1 MTLSNAGS
9 LYTIFVEE
17 ARELVASLEN
27 DLLMLESNMTDRQLI
42 DQTFRAVHTLKGS
55 SGMVE
60 YSVFTS
66 LAHEF
71 ENVLSRVRSGE
82 LKITGNL
89 ITMFLNSTDVLK
101 QLIET
106 DPKNAES
113 KMGHEVKVSIENIK
127 KFQGMHLN
135 SEPVEKKQRGGGEES
150 FSEKYIQITLKFKPD
165 IFISGTDP
173 LMLLKELRQMGEFVK
188 VKCNPESVPAMDSF
202 RYESLYLSWEL
213 VLKTELPA
221 SSIENVF
228 IFVKENNTIV
238 IEDVSSKYS
247 EGVDLR
253 YADKM
258 LGEILEEEGY
268 VTESELKK
276 VVDSQKRVGEILIE
290 SKNIDTS
297 TVNRVLKN
305 QQKSRDIQVSQ
316 TIRVDAY
323 KLDRL
328 VNLVGELVIGI
339 ARVNQI
345 VTENHYKNRELND
358 ASEHLE
364 RISRYIQEQVMKA
377 RMIPIEG
384 TFRNFQRVVRDTAG
398 ELNKRIKLF
407 LSGSET
413 ELDKTL
419 IEQIDAPLKHLIRNS
434 IDHGIESPEERLSA
448 DKPVEGSIWLRAYQ
462 QEGKIIVEVEDDG
475 KGIDKKQ
482 ILRKASEKGLYKGGE
497 LTDKETF
504 NFLFVPGFT
513 TTDHVTELSG
523 RGVGL
528 DVVRKNI
535 ENLRGSVSVFSEK
548 GKGTL
553 FRIKLPLTLAI
564 IEGMQV
570 SIGKEVITVPLFS
583 IIEAV
588 RPESNIIKTIE
599 GKGELVEFRGGFI
612 PLIRLYEVFDFQT
625 EITDP
630 LNGFILILDGH
641 NRKIALMIDDVI
653 GQQQV
658 VIKSLEKNYRQI
670 PGISGATVLGDGKIS
685 LILDVYGLE
694 KLSFGEQEKI

>member
-1 MTLSNAGS
+1 MNKKNS
-9 LYTIFVEE
+9 LYTIFLEE
-17 ARELVASLEN
+17 AAELVSGLEN
-27 DLLMLESNMTDRQLI
+27 DLLVLESNMSDRQLV
-42 DQTFRAVHTLKGS
+42 DQIFRAVHTLKGS

-60 YSVFTS
+60 YSLFTS

-71 ENVLSRVRSGE
+71 ENILSRVRSGD

-89 ITMFLNSTDVLK
+89 ITVFLNSTDVLK
-101 QLIET
+101 QLVSV
-106 DPKNAES
+106 DPKISEREL
-113 KMGHEVKVSIENIK
+113 GPEVRVAVENLK
-127 KFQGMHLN
+127 KFKGMQP
-135 SEPVEKKQRGGGEES
+135 EFDPVEQKTAGMAGEN
-150 FSEKYIQITLKFKPD
+150 FSEKHIQITLKFKPD
-165 IFISGTDP
+165 IFVSGTDP
-173 LMLLKELRQMGEFVK
+173 LMLLKELSQMGEFVRI
-188 VKCNPESVPAMDSF
+188 KCNPGAVPVLDSF
-202 RYESLYLSWEL
+202 KYESLYLSWEL
-213 VLKTELPA
+213 ILKTDFPV
-221 SSIENVF
+221 SSVENVF
-228 IFVKENNTIV
+228 VFVKENNTIV
-238 IEDVSSKYS
+238 VEDISSKFV

-268 VTESELKK
+268 VTENDLKK
-276 VVDSQKRVGEILIE
+276 IAETQKRVGEILVE
-290 SKNIDTS
+290 NKNVDTS
-297 TVNRVLKN
+297 VVNRLLKS
-305 QQKSRDIQVSQ
+305 QQKSRDFQVSQ

-364 RISRYIQEQVMKA
+364 RISRYIQEQVMKT

-384 TFRNFQRVVRDTAG
+384 TFRNFQRVVRDMAG
-398 ELNKRIKLF
+398 ELSKRIKLF
-407 LSGSET
+407 LAGSET

-434 IDHGIESPEERLSA
+434 IDHGIGSPEERLSTG
-448 DKPVEGSIWLRAYQ
+448 KPVEGSIWMRAYQ
-462 QEGKIIVEVEDDG
+462 QEGKIIIEVEDDG
-475 KGIDKKQ
+475 KGIDKKEV
-482 ILRKASEKGLYKGGE
+482 LKKATERGLYKGGD
-497 LTDKETF
+497 LSDKEIY
-504 NFLFVPGFT
+504 NFLFTPGFST
-513 TTDHVTELSG
+513 AKSVTEFSG

-535 ENLRGSVSVFSEK
+535 ENLRGSVEVFSEK

-588 RPESNIIKTIE
+588 RPESNIVKTIE
-599 GKGELVEFRGGFI
+599 GKGELIEFRGGFI
-612 PLIRLYEVFDFQT
+612 PLIRLYEVFDFPT
-625 EITDP
+625 DVTDP

-641 NRKIALMIDDVI
+641 NRKIALMVDDII

-658 VIKSLEKNYRQI
+658 VIKSLEKNHRQI
-670 PGISGATVLGDGKIS
+670 PGISGATVLGDGRIS

-694 KLSFGEQEKI
+694 KLAFGEKEKK

>member
-1 MTLSNAGS
+1 MNKKNS
-9 LYTIFVEE
+9 LYTIFLEE
-17 ARELVASLEN
+17 AAELVSGLEN
-27 DLLMLESNMTDRQLI
+27 DLLVLESNMSDRQLV
-42 DQTFRAVHTLKGS
+42 DQIFRAVHTLKGS

-60 YSVFTS
+60 HSLFTS

-71 ENVLSRVRSGE
+71 ENILSRVRSGD

-89 ITMFLNSTDVLK
+89 ITVFLNSTDVLK
-101 QLIET
+101 QLVSV
-106 DPKNAES
+106 DPKSSEREL
-113 KMGHEVKVSIENIK
+113 GPEVRVAVENLK
-127 KFQGMHLN
+127 KFKGMQP
-135 SEPVEKKQRGGGEES
+135 EFDPVEQKTAGMAGEN
-150 FSEKYIQITLKFKPD
+150 FSEKHIQITLKFKPD
-165 IFISGTDP
+165 IFVSGTDP
-173 LMLLKELRQMGEFVK
+173 LMLLKELSQMGEFVRI
-188 VKCNPESVPAMDSF
+188 KCNPGAVPVLDSF
-202 RYESLYLSWEL
+202 KYESLYLSWEL
-213 VLKTELPA
+213 ILKTDFPV
-221 SSIENVF
+221 SSVENVF
-228 IFVKENNTIV
+228 VFVKENNTIV
-238 IEDVSSKYS
+238 VEDISSKFV

-268 VTESELKK
+268 VTENDLKK
-276 VVDSQKRVGEILIE
+276 IAETQKRVGEILVE
-290 SKNIDTS
+290 NKNVDTS
-297 TVNRVLKN
+297 VVNRLLKS
-305 QQKSRDIQVSQ
+305 QQKSRDFQVSQ

-345 VTENHYKNRELND
+345 VAENHYKNRELND

-364 RISRYIQEQVMKA
+364 RLSRYIQEQVMKT

-384 TFRNFQRVVRDTAG
+384 TFRNFQRVVRDMAG
-398 ELNKRIKLF
+398 ELSKRIKLF
-407 LSGSET
+407 LAGSET

-434 IDHGIESPEERLSA
+434 IDHGIGSPEERLSTG
-448 DKPVEGSIWLRAYQ
+448 KPVEGSIWMRAYQ
-462 QEGKIIVEVEDDG
+462 QEGKIIIEVEDDG
-475 KGIDKKQ
+475 KGIDKKEV
-482 ILRKASEKGLYKGGE
+482 LKKATERGLYKGGD
-497 LTDKETF
+497 LSDKEIY
-504 NFLFVPGFT
+504 NFLFTPGFST
-513 TTDHVTELSG
+513 AKSVTEFSG

-535 ENLRGSVSVFSEK
+535 ENLRGSVEVFSEK

-588 RPESNIIKTIE
+588 RPESNIVKTIE
-599 GKGELVEFRGGFI
+599 GKGELIEFRGGFI
-612 PLIRLYEVFDFQT
+612 PLIRLYEVFDFPT
-625 EITDP
+625 DVTDP

-641 NRKIALMIDDVI
+641 NRKIALMVDDII

-658 VIKSLEKNYRQI
+658 VIKSLEKNHRQI
-670 PGISGATVLGDGKIS
+670 PGISGATVLGDGRIS

-694 KLSFGEQEKI
+694 KLAFGEKEKK

>member
-1 MTLSNAGS
+1 MNKKNS
-9 LYTIFVEE
+9 LYTIFLEE
-17 ARELVASLEN
+17 AAELVSGLEN
-27 DLLMLESNMTDRQLI
+27 DLLVLESNMSDRQLV
-42 DQTFRAVHTLKGS
+42 DQIFRAVHTLKGS

-60 YSVFTS
+60 YSLFTS

-71 ENVLSRVRSGE
+71 ENILSRVRSGD

-89 ITMFLNSTDVLK
+89 ITVFLNSTDVLK
-101 QLIET
+101 QLVSV
-106 DPKNAES
+106 DPKSSEREL
-113 KMGHEVKVSIENIK
+113 GPEVRVAVENLK
-127 KFQGMHLN
+127 KFKGMQP
-135 SEPVEKKQRGGGEES
+135 EFDPVEQKTAGMAGEN
-150 FSEKYIQITLKFKPD
+150 FSEKHIQITLKFKPD
-165 IFISGTDP
+165 IFVSGTDP
-173 LMLLKELRQMGEFVK
+173 LMLLKELSQMGEFVRI
-188 VKCNPESVPAMDSF
+188 KCNPGAVPVLDSF
-202 RYESLYLSWEL
+202 KYESLYLSWEL
-213 VLKTELPA
+213 ILKTDFPV
-221 SSIENVF
+221 SSVENVF
-228 IFVKENNTIV
+228 VFVKENNTIV
-238 IEDVSSKYS
+238 VEDISSKFI

-268 VTESELKK
+268 VTENDLKK
-276 VVDSQKRVGEILIE
+276 IAETQKRVGEILVE
-290 SKNIDTS
+290 NKNVDTS
-297 TVNRVLKN
+297 VVNRLLKS
-305 QQKSRDIQVSQ
+305 QQKSRDFQVSQ

-364 RISRYIQEQVMKA
+364 RISRYIQEQVMKT

-384 TFRNFQRVVRDTAG
+384 TFRNFQRVVRDMAG
-398 ELNKRIKLF
+398 ELSKRIKLF
-407 LSGSET
+407 LAGSET

-434 IDHGIESPEERLSA
+434 IDHGIGSPEERLSTG
-448 DKPVEGSIWLRAYQ
+448 KPVEGSIWMRAYQ
-462 QEGKIIVEVEDDG
+462 QEGKIIIEVEDDG
-475 KGIDKKQ
+475 KGIDKKEV
-482 ILRKASEKGLYKGGE
+482 LKKATERGLYKGGD
-497 LTDKETF
+497 LSDKEIY
-504 NFLFVPGFT
+504 NFLFTPGFST
-513 TTDHVTELSG
+513 AKSVTEFSG

-535 ENLRGSVSVFSEK
+535 ENLRGSVEVFSEK

-588 RPESNIIKTIE
+588 RPESNIVKTIE
-599 GKGELVEFRGGFI
+599 GKGELIEFRGGFI
-612 PLIRLYEVFDFQT
+612 PLIRLYEVFDFPT
-625 EITDP
+625 DVTDP

-641 NRKIALMIDDVI
+641 NRKIALMVDDII

-658 VIKSLEKNYRQI
+658 VIKSLEKNHRQI
-670 PGISGATVLGDGKIS
+670 PGISGATVLGDGRIS

-694 KLSFGEQEKI
+694 KLAFGEKEKK

>member
-1 MTLSNAGS
+1 MSKKNS
-9 LYTIFVEE
+9 LYIIFLEE
-17 ARELVASLEN
+17 AGELVSGLEN
-27 DLLMLESNMTDRQLI
+27 DLLILESNMSDRQLI
-42 DQTFRAVHTLKGS
+42 DQIFRAVHTLKGS

-60 YSVFTS
+60 YSLFTL

-89 ITMFLNSTDVLK
+89 ITVFLNSTDVLK
-101 QLIET
+101 QLVSV
-106 DPKNAES
+106 DPKNSEREL
-113 KMGHEVKVSIENIK
+113 GPEVRVAVENLK
-127 KFQGMHLN
+127 KFRGMQQEN
-135 SEPVEKKQRGGGEES
+135 EPVEQKTTAMNGEN

-165 IFISGTDP
+165 IFVSGTDP
-173 LMLLKELRQMGEFVK
+173 LMLLKELSQMGEFVRI
-188 VKCNPESVPAMDSF
+188 KCNPGTVPGLDSF
-202 RYESLYLSWEL
+202 KYESLYLSWEL
-213 VLKTELPA
+213 ILKTDAPV
-221 SSIENVF
+221 SSVENVF
-228 IFVKENNTIV
+228 VFVKENNTIV
-238 IEDVSSKYS
+238 VEDISSKFV
-247 EGVDLR
+247 EGVDIR

-268 VTESELKK
+268 VTESDLKK
-276 VVDSQKRVGEILIE
+276 IVESQKRVGEILVE
-290 SKNIDTS
+290 NKNVDTS
-297 TVNRVLKN
+297 VVNRLLKS
-305 QQKSRDIQVSQ
+305 QQKSRDFQVSQ

-364 RISRYIQEQVMKA
+364 RISRYIQEQVMKT

-384 TFRNFQRVVRDTAG
+384 TFRNFQRVVRDMAG

-407 LSGSET
+407 LAGSET

-434 IDHGIESPEERLSA
+434 IDHGIGSPEDRLSSG
-448 DKPVEGSIWLRAYQ
+448 KPVEGSIWMRAYQ
-462 QEGKIIVEVEDDG
+462 QEGKIIIEVEDDG
-475 KGIDKKQ
+475 KGIDKKEV
-482 ILRKASEKGLYKGGE
+482 LKKAAEKGLYKGGD
-497 LTDKETF
+497 LSDKEIY
-504 NFLFVPGFT
+504 NFLFMPGFT
-513 TTDHVTELSG
+513 TARLVTEFSG

-535 ENLRGSVSVFSEK
+535 ENLRGSVEVFSEK

-570 SIGKEVITVPLFS
+570 SIGKEVVTVPLFS

-588 RPESNIIKTIE
+588 RPESNIVKTIE
-599 GKGELVEFRGGFI
+599 GKGELIEFRGGFI
-612 PLIRLYEVFDFQT
+612 PLIRLYEVFDFPT
-625 EITDP
+625 DITDA

-641 NRKIALMIDDVI
+641 NRKIALMVDDII

-658 VIKSLEKNYRQI
+658 VIKSLEKNHRQI

-694 KLSFGEQEKI
+694 KLAFGEKEKI

>member
-1 MTLSNAGS
+1 MNKKNS
-9 LYTIFVEE
+9 LYTIFLEE
-17 ARELVASLEN
+17 AAELVSGLEN
-27 DLLMLESNMTDRQLI
+27 DLLVLESNMSDRQLV
-42 DQTFRAVHTLKGS
+42 DQIFRAVHTLKGS

-60 YSVFTS
+60 YSLFTS

-71 ENVLSRVRSGE
+71 ENILSRVRSGD

-89 ITMFLNSTDVLK
+89 ITVFLNSTDVLK
-101 QLIET
+101 QLVSV
-106 DPKNAES
+106 DPKSSEREL
-113 KMGHEVKVSIENIK
+113 GPEVRVAVENLK
-127 KFQGMHLN
+127 KFKGMQP
-135 SEPVEKKQRGGGEES
+135 EFDPVEQKTAGMAGEN
-150 FSEKYIQITLKFKPD
+150 FSEKHIQITLKFKPD
-165 IFISGTDP
+165 IFVSGTDP
-173 LMLLKELRQMGEFVK
+173 LMLLKELSQMGEFVRI
-188 VKCNPESVPAMDSF
+188 KCNPGAVPVLDSF
-202 RYESLYLSWEL
+202 KYESLYLSWEL
-213 VLKTELPA
+213 ILKTDFPV
-221 SSIENVF
+221 SSVENVF
-228 IFVKENNTIV
+228 VFVKENNTIV
-238 IEDVSSKYS
+238 VEDISSKFV

-268 VTESELKK
+268 VTENDLKK
-276 VVDSQKRVGEILIE
+276 IAETQKRVGEILVE
-290 SKNIDTS
+290 NKNVDTS
-297 TVNRVLKN
+297 VVNRLLKS
-305 QQKSRDIQVSQ
+305 QQKSRDFQVSQ

-345 VTENHYKNRELND
+345 VTENHYKNRELNN

-364 RISRYIQEQVMKA
+364 RLSRYIQEQVMKT

-384 TFRNFQRVVRDTAG
+384 TFRNFQRVVRDMAG
-398 ELNKRIKLF
+398 ELSKRIKLF
-407 LSGSET
+407 LAGSET

-434 IDHGIESPEERLSA
+434 IDHGIGSPEERLSTG
-448 DKPVEGSIWLRAYQ
+448 KPVEGSIWMRAYQ
-462 QEGKIIVEVEDDG
+462 QEGKIIIEVEDDG
-475 KGIDKKQ
+475 KGIDKKEV
-482 ILRKASEKGLYKGGE
+482 LKKATERGLYKGGD
-497 LTDKETF
+497 LSDKEIY
-504 NFLFVPGFT
+504 NFLFTPGFST
-513 TTDHVTELSG
+513 AKSVTEFSG

-535 ENLRGSVSVFSEK
+535 ENLRGSVEVFSEK

-588 RPESNIIKTIE
+588 RPESNIVKTIE
-599 GKGELVEFRGGFI
+599 GKGELIEFRGGFI
-612 PLIRLYEVFDFQT
+612 PLIRLYEVFDFPT
-625 EITDP
+625 DVTDP

-641 NRKIALMIDDVI
+641 NRKIALMVDDII

-658 VIKSLEKNYRQI
+658 VIKSLEKNHRQI
-670 PGISGATVLGDGKIS
+670 PGISGATVLGDGRIS

-694 KLSFGEQEKI
+694 KLAFGEKEKK

>member
-1 MTLSNAGS
+1 MQQ
-9 LYTIFVEE
+9 
-17 ARELVASLEN
+17 EN
-27 DLLMLESNMTDRQLI
+27 EPAEHKTTATN
-42 DQTFRAVHTLKGS
+42 
-55 SGMVE
+55 
-60 YSVFTS
+60 
-66 LAHEF
+66 
-71 ENVLSRVRSGE
+71 GE
-82 LKITGNL
+82 T
-89 ITMFLNSTDVLK
+89 
-101 QLIET
+101 
-106 DPKNAES
+106 
-113 KMGHEVKVSIENIK
+113 
-127 KFQGMHLN
+127 
-135 SEPVEKKQRGGGEES
+135 

-165 IFISGTDP
+165 IFVSGTDP
-173 LMLLKELRQMGEFVK
+173 LMLLKELSQMGEFVRI
-188 VKCNPESVPAMDSF
+188 KCNPGTVPGLDSF
-202 RYESLYLSWEL
+202 KYESLYLSWEL
-213 VLKTELPA
+213 ILKTEVPV
-221 SSIENVF
+221 SSVENVF
-228 IFVKENNTIV
+228 VFVKENNTIV
-238 IEDVSSKYS
+238 VEDISSKFV

-268 VTESELKK
+268 VTESDLKK
-276 VVDSQKRVGEILIE
+276 IVESQKRVGEILVE
-290 SKNIDTS
+290 NKNVDTS
-297 TVNRVLKN
+297 VVNRLLKS
-305 QQKSRDIQVSQ
+305 QQKSRDFQVSQ

-364 RISRYIQEQVMKA
+364 RISRYIQEQVMKT

-384 TFRNFQRVVRDTAG
+384 TFRNFQRVVRDMAG

-407 LSGSET
+407 LAGSET

-434 IDHGIESPEERLSA
+434 IDHGVGSPEERLSSG
-448 DKPVEGSIWLRAYQ
+448 KPVEGSIWMRAYQ
-462 QEGKIIVEVEDDG
+462 QEGKIIIEVEDDG
-475 KGIDKKQ
+475 KGIDKKEV
-482 ILRKASEKGLYKGGE
+482 LKKAAERGLYKGGD
-497 LTDKETF
+497 LSDKEIY
-504 NFLFVPGFT
+504 NFLFTPGFT
-513 TTDHVTELSG
+513 TAKLVTEFSG

-535 ENLRGSVSVFSEK
+535 ENLRGSVEVFSEK

-588 RPESNIIKTIE
+588 RPESNIVKTIE
-599 GKGELVEFRGGFI
+599 GKGELIEFRGGFI
-612 PLIRLYEVFDFQT
+612 PLIRLYEVFDFP
-625 EITDP
+625 TDVTDA

-641 NRKIALMIDDVI
+641 NRKIALMVDDII

-658 VIKSLEKNYRQI
+658 VIKSLEKNHRQI

-694 KLSFGEQEKI
+694 KLAFGEKEKK

>member
-1 MTLSNAGS
+1 MNKKNS
-9 LYTIFVEE
+9 LYIIFLEE
-17 ARELVASLEN
+17 AGELVSGLEN
-27 DLLMLESNMTDRQLI
+27 DLIVLESNMSDRQLI
-42 DQTFRAVHTLKGS
+42 DQIFRAVHTLKGS

-60 YSVFTS
+60 YSLFTL

-89 ITMFLNSTDVLK
+89 ITVFLNSTDVLK
-101 QLIET
+101 QLVSV
-106 DPKNAES
+106 DPKNSEREL
-113 KMGHEVKVSIENIK
+113 GPEVRIAVENLK
-127 KFQGMHLN
+127 KFRGMQQEN
-135 SEPVEKKQRGGGEES
+135 EPAEHKTTATNGET

-165 IFISGTDP
+165 IFVSGTDP
-173 LMLLKELRQMGEFVK
+173 LMLLKELSQMGEFVRI
-188 VKCNPESVPAMDSF
+188 KCNPGTVPGLDSF
-202 RYESLYLSWEL
+202 KYESLYLSWEL
-213 VLKTELPA
+213 ILKTEVPV
-221 SSIENVF
+221 SSVENVF
-228 IFVKENNTIV
+228 VFVKENNTIV
-238 IEDVSSKYS
+238 VEDISSKFV

-268 VTESELKK
+268 VTESDLKK
-276 VVDSQKRVGEILIE
+276 IVESQKRVGEILVE
-290 SKNIDTS
+290 NKNVDTS
-297 TVNRVLKN
+297 VVNRLLKS
-305 QQKSRDIQVSQ
+305 QQKSRDFQVSQ

-364 RISRYIQEQVMKA
+364 RISRYIQEQVMKT

-384 TFRNFQRVVRDTAG
+384 TFRNFQRVVRDMAG

-407 LSGSET
+407 LAGSET

-434 IDHGIESPEERLSA
+434 IDHGVGSPEERLSSG
-448 DKPVEGSIWLRAYQ
+448 KPVEGSIWMRAYQ
-462 QEGKIIVEVEDDG
+462 QEGKIIIEVEDDG
-475 KGIDKKQ
+475 KGIDKKEV
-482 ILRKASEKGLYKGGE
+482 LKKAAERGLYKGGD
-497 LTDKETF
+497 LSDKEIY
-504 NFLFVPGFT
+504 NFLFTPGFT
-513 TTDHVTELSG
+513 TAKLVTEFSG

-535 ENLRGSVSVFSEK
+535 ENLRGSVEVFSEK

-588 RPESNIIKTIE
+588 RPESNIVKTIE
-599 GKGELVEFRGGFI
+599 GKGELIEFRGGFI
-612 PLIRLYEVFDFQT
+612 PLIRLYEVFDFP
-625 EITDP
+625 TDVTDA

-641 NRKIALMIDDVI
+641 NRKIALMVDDII

-658 VIKSLEKNYRQI
+658 VIKSLEKNHRQI

-694 KLSFGEQEKI
+694 KLAFGEKEKK

>member
-1 MTLSNAGS
+1 MNKKNS
-9 LYTIFVEE
+9 LYTIFLEE
-17 ARELVASLEN
+17 AAELVSGLEN
-27 DLLMLESNMTDRQLI
+27 DLLVLESNMSDRQLV
-42 DQTFRAVHTLKGS
+42 DQIFRAVHTLKGS

-60 YSVFTS
+60 YSLFTS

-71 ENVLSRVRSGE
+71 ENILSRVRSGD

-89 ITMFLNSTDVLK
+89 ITVFLNSTDVLK
-101 QLIET
+101 QLVSV
-106 DPKNAES
+106 DPKSSEREL
-113 KMGHEVKVSIENIK
+113 GPEVRVAVENLK
-127 KFQGMHLN
+127 KFKGMQP
-135 SEPVEKKQRGGGEES
+135 EFDPVEQKTAGMAGEN
-150 FSEKYIQITLKFKPD
+150 FSEKHIQITLKFKPD
-165 IFISGTDP
+165 IFVSGTDP
-173 LMLLKELRQMGEFVK
+173 LMLLKELSQMGEFVRI
-188 VKCNPESVPAMDSF
+188 KCNPGAVPVLDSF
-202 RYESLYLSWEL
+202 KYESLYLSWEL
-213 VLKTELPA
+213 ILKTDFPV
-221 SSIENVF
+221 SSVENVF
-228 IFVKENNTIV
+228 VFVKENNTIV
-238 IEDVSSKYS
+238 VEDISSKFV

-268 VTESELKK
+268 VTENDLKK
-276 VVDSQKRVGEILIE
+276 IAETQKRVGEILVE
-290 SKNIDTS
+290 NKNVDTS
-297 TVNRVLKN
+297 VVNRLLKS
-305 QQKSRDIQVSQ
+305 QQKSRDFQVSQ

-364 RISRYIQEQVMKA
+364 RISRYIQEQVMKT

-384 TFRNFQRVVRDTAG
+384 TFRNFQRVVRDMAG
-398 ELNKRIKLF
+398 ELSKRIKLF
-407 LSGSET
+407 LAGSET

-434 IDHGIESPEERLSA
+434 IDHGIGSPEERLSTG
-448 DKPVEGSIWLRAYQ
+448 KPVEGSIWMRAYQ
-462 QEGKIIVEVEDDG
+462 QEGKIIIEVEDDG
-475 KGIDKKQ
+475 KGIDKKEV
-482 ILRKASEKGLYKGGE
+482 LKKATERGLYKGGD
-497 LTDKETF
+497 LSDKEIY
-504 NFLFVPGFT
+504 NFLFTPGFST
-513 TTDHVTELSG
+513 AKSVTEFSG

-535 ENLRGSVSVFSEK
+535 ENLRGSVEVFSEK

-588 RPESNIIKTIE
+588 RPESNIVKTIE
-599 GKGELVEFRGGFI
+599 GKGELIEFRGGFI
-612 PLIRLYEVFDFQT
+612 PLIRLYEVFDFPT
-625 EITDP
+625 DVTDP

-641 NRKIALMIDDVI
+641 NRKIALMVDDII

-658 VIKSLEKNYRQI
+658 VIKSLEKNHRQI
-670 PGISGATVLGDGKIS
+670 PGISGATVLGDGRIS

-694 KLSFGEQEKI
+694 KLAFGGKEKK

>member
-1 MTLSNAGS
+1 MSKKNS
-9 LYTIFVEE
+9 LYIIFLEE
-17 ARELVASLEN
+17 AGELVSGLEN
-27 DLLMLESNMTDRQLI
+27 DLLILESNMSDRQLI
-42 DQTFRAVHTLKGS
+42 DQIFRAVHTLKGS

-60 YSVFTS
+60 YSLFTL

-89 ITMFLNSTDVLK
+89 ITVFLNSTDVLK
-101 QLIET
+101 QLVSV
-106 DPKNAES
+106 DPKNSEREL
-113 KMGHEVKVSIENIK
+113 GPEVRVAVENLK
-127 KFQGMHLN
+127 KFRGMQQEN
-135 SEPVEKKQRGGGEES
+135 EPVEQKTTAMNGEN

-165 IFISGTDP
+165 IFVSGTDP
-173 LMLLKELRQMGEFVK
+173 LMLLKELSQMGEFVRI
-188 VKCNPESVPAMDSF
+188 KCNPGTVPGLDSF
-202 RYESLYLSWEL
+202 KYESLYLSWEL
-213 VLKTELPA
+213 ILKTEAPV
-221 SSIENVF
+221 SSVENVF
-228 IFVKENNTIV
+228 VFVKENNTIV
-238 IEDVSSKYS
+238 VEDISSKFV
-247 EGVDLR
+247 EGVDIR

-268 VTESELKK
+268 VTESDLKK
-276 VVDSQKRVGEILIE
+276 IVESQKRVGEILVE
-290 SKNIDTS
+290 NKNVDTS
-297 TVNRVLKN
+297 VVNRLLKS
-305 QQKSRDIQVSQ
+305 QQKSRDFQVSQ

-364 RISRYIQEQVMKA
+364 RISRYIQEQVMKT

-384 TFRNFQRVVRDTAG
+384 TFRNFQRVVRDMAG

-407 LSGSET
+407 LAGSET

-434 IDHGIESPEERLSA
+434 IDHGIGSPEDRLSSG
-448 DKPVEGSIWLRAYQ
+448 KPVEGSIWMRAYQ
-462 QEGKIIVEVEDDG
+462 QEGKIIIEVEDDG
-475 KGIDKKQ
+475 KGIDKKEV
-482 ILRKASEKGLYKGGE
+482 LKKAAERGLYKGGD
-497 LTDKETF
+497 LSDKEIY
-504 NFLFVPGFT
+504 NFLFTPGFT
-513 TTDHVTELSG
+513 TAKLVTEFSG

-535 ENLRGSVSVFSEK
+535 ENLRGSVEVFSEK

-570 SIGKEVITVPLFS
+570 SIGKEVVTVPLFS

-588 RPESNIIKTIE
+588 RPESNIVKTIE
-599 GKGELVEFRGGFI
+599 GKGELIEFRGGFI
-612 PLIRLYEVFDFQT
+612 PLIRLYEVFDFPT
-625 EITDP
+625 DITDA

-641 NRKIALMIDDVI
+641 NRKIALMVDDII

-658 VIKSLEKNYRQI
+658 VIKSLEKNHRQI

-694 KLSFGEQEKI
+694 KLAFGEKEKI

>member
-1 MTLSNAGS
+1 MSKKNS
-9 LYTIFVEE
+9 LYTIFLEE
-17 ARELVASLEN
+17 AAELVSGLET
-27 DLLMLESNMTDRQLI
+27 DLIVLESNMSDRQLI
-42 DQTFRAVHTLKGS
+42 DQIFRAVHTLKGS

-60 YSVFTS
+60 YALFTS

-89 ITMFLNSTDVLK
+89 ITVFLNSTDVLK
-101 QLIET
+101 QLVSV
-106 DPKNAES
+106 DPKNSEREL
-113 KMGHEVKVSIENIK
+113 GHDVRVAVENLK
-127 KFQGMHLN
+127 KFRGMQQD
-135 SEPVEKKQRGGGEES
+135 SESFEQKTPSFSGEN
-150 FSEKYIQITLKFKPD
+150 FSEKHIQITMKFRPD
-165 IFISGTDP
+165 IFVSGTDP
-173 LMLLKELRQMGEFVK
+173 LMLLKELSQMGEFVRI
-188 VKCNPESVPAMDSF
+188 KCNPETVPGLDSF
-202 RYESLYLSWEL
+202 KYESLYLSWDL
-213 VLKTELPA
+213 VLKTEAPV
-221 SSIENVF
+221 SSVENVF
-228 IFVKENNTIV
+228 VFVKENNTV
-238 IEDVSSKYS
+238 EVEDISSKFV
-247 EGVDLR
+247 EGIDIR

-268 VTESELKK
+268 VTESDLKK
-276 VVDSQKRVGEILIE
+276 IVESQKKVGEMLVE
-290 SKNIDTS
+290 NKNLDTS
-297 TVNRVLKN
+297 VVNRVLKS
-305 QQKSRDIQVSQ
+305 QQKSRDFQVSQ

-345 VTENHYKNRELND
+345 VTENHYKNRELTD

-364 RISRYIQEQVMKA
+364 RISRYIQDQVMKT

-384 TFRNFQRVVRDTAG
+384 TFRNFQRVVRDMAG
-398 ELNKRIKLF
+398 ELNKKIKLF
-407 LSGSET
+407 LAGSET

-434 IDHGIESPEERLSA
+434 IDHGIGSPEERLSSG
-448 DKPVEGSIWLRAYQ
+448 KPVEGSIWMRAYQ
-462 QEGKIIVEVEDDG
+462 QEGKIIIEVEDDG
-475 KGIDKKQ
+475 KGIDKKEV
-482 ILRKASEKGLYKGGE
+482 LKKASERGVYKGGD
-497 LTDKETF
+497 LSDKEIY
-504 NFLFVPGFT
+504 NFLFTPGFT
-513 TTDHVTELSG
+513 TAKLVTEFSG

-535 ENLRGSVSVFSEK
+535 ENLRGSVEVFSEK

-570 SIGKEVITVPLFS
+570 SVGKEVITVPLFS

-588 RPESNIIKTIE
+588 RPESNIVKTIE
-599 GKGELVEFRGGFI
+599 GKGELIEFRGGFI
-612 PLIRLYEVFDFQT
+612 PLIRLYEVFDFPT
-625 EITDP
+625 EITDA

-641 NRKIALMIDDVI
+641 NRKIALMVDDII

-658 VIKSLEKNYRQI
+658 VIKSLEKNHRQI

-694 KLSFGEQEKI
+694 KLAFGEKEKI

>member
-1 MTLSNAGS
+1 MNKAGS
-9 LYTIFVEE
+9 LYLIFIEE
-17 ARELVASLEN
+17 ARELVESLEN
-27 DLLMLESNMTDRQLI
+27 DLLVLESNMTDRSLI
-42 DQTFRAVHTLKGS
+42 DQIFRAVHTLKGS

-60 YSVFTS
+60 YSLFTS

-101 QLIET
+101 QLVET

-113 KMGHEVKVSIENIK
+113 KMGHEVKVAVENIK
-127 KFQGMHLN
+127 KFRGIKSSAEAL
-135 SEPVEKKQRGGGEES
+135 EKKQDSDATEA
-150 FSEKYIQITLKFKPD
+150 FAEKYIQITMKFKPD
-165 IFISGTDP
+165 IFVSGTDP
-173 LMLLKELRQMGEFVK
+173 LMLLKELSQMGEIIK
-188 VKCNPESVPAMDSF
+188 IKCNPESVPAMDHF
-202 RYESLYLSWEL
+202 KYESLYLSWEL

-238 IEDVSSKYS
+238 LEDTSSKYV
-247 EGVDLR
+247 EGVDIR

-268 VTESELKK
+268 VTESDLKK
-276 VVDSQKRVGEILIE
+276 IVESQKRMGEILVE
-290 SKNIDTS
+290 SSNVDTS
-297 TVNRVLKN
+297 VVNRVLKS
-305 QQKSRDIQVSQ
+305 QQKSRDFQISQ
-316 TIRVDAY
+316 TIRVDAH

-384 TFRNFQRVVRDTAG
+384 TFRNFQRVVRDATG

-419 IEQIDAPLKHLIRNS
+419 IEQIDAPLKHLIRNA
-434 IDHGIESPEERLSA
+434 IDHGVGSPEERLSA
-448 DKPVEGSIWLRAYQ
+448 GKPVEGSIWLRAYQ
-462 QEGKIIVEVEDDG
+462 QEGKIIIEVEDDG

-482 ILRKASEKGLYKGGE
+482 VIKKAAEKGLYKGGE
-497 LTDKETF
+497 LTDKEVYG
-504 NFLFVPGFT
+504 FLFMPGFT
-513 TTDHVTELSG
+513 TASHVTELSG

-535 ENLRGSVSVFSEK
+535 ENLRGSIDVFSEK

-570 SIGKEVITVPLFS
+570 SVGKEIVTVPLFS

-588 RPESNIIKTIE
+588 RPESNIVKTIE
-599 GKGELVEFRGGFI
+599 GKGELVEFRGSFI
-612 PLIRLYEVFDFQT
+612 PLIRLYEIFNFPT

-641 NRKIALMIDDVI
+641 NRKLALMVDDVI

-670 PGISGATVLGDGKIS
+670 PGISGATVLGNGKIS

-694 KLSFGEQEKI
+694 KLSFGEQEKK

>member
-1 MTLSNAGS
+1 MNKKNS
-9 LYTIFVEE
+9 LYTIFLEE
-17 ARELVASLEN
+17 AAELVSGLEY
-27 DLLMLESNMTDRQLI
+27 DLLVLESNMSDRQLV
-42 DQTFRAVHTLKGS
+42 DQIFRAVHTLKGS

-60 YSVFTS
+60 YSLFTS

-71 ENVLSRVRSGE
+71 ENILSRVRSGD

-89 ITMFLNSTDVLK
+89 ITVFLNSTDVLK
-101 QLIET
+101 QLVSV
-106 DPKNAES
+106 DPKISEREL
-113 KMGHEVKVSIENIK
+113 GPEVRVAVENLK
-127 KFQGMHLN
+127 KFKGMQP
-135 SEPVEKKQRGGGEES
+135 EFDPVEQKTAGMAGEN
-150 FSEKYIQITLKFKPD
+150 FSEKHIQITLKFKPD
-165 IFISGTDP
+165 IFVSGTDP
-173 LMLLKELRQMGEFVK
+173 LMLLKELSQMGEFVRI
-188 VKCNPESVPAMDSF
+188 KCNPGAVPVLDSF
-202 RYESLYLSWEL
+202 KYESLYLSWEL
-213 VLKTELPA
+213 ILKTDFPV
-221 SSIENVF
+221 SSVENVF
-228 IFVKENNTIV
+228 VFVKENNTIV
-238 IEDVSSKYS
+238 VEDISSKFV

-268 VTESELKK
+268 VTENDLKK
-276 VVDSQKRVGEILIE
+276 IAETQKRVGEILVE
-290 SKNIDTS
+290 NKNVDTS
-297 TVNRVLKN
+297 VVNRLLKS
-305 QQKSRDIQVSQ
+305 QQKSRDFQVSQ

-364 RISRYIQEQVMKA
+364 RISRYIQEQVMKT

-384 TFRNFQRVVRDTAG
+384 TFRNFQRVVRDMAG
-398 ELNKRIKLF
+398 ELSKRIKLF
-407 LSGSET
+407 LAGSET

-434 IDHGIESPEERLSA
+434 IDHGIGSPEERLSTG
-448 DKPVEGSIWLRAYQ
+448 KPVEGSIWMRAYQ
-462 QEGKIIVEVEDDG
+462 QEGKIIIEVEDDG
-475 KGIDKKQ
+475 KGIDKKEV
-482 ILRKASEKGLYKGGE
+482 LKKATERGLYKGGD
-497 LTDKETF
+497 LSDKEIY
-504 NFLFVPGFT
+504 NFLFTPGFST
-513 TTDHVTELSG
+513 AKSVTEFSG

-535 ENLRGSVSVFSEK
+535 ENLRGSVEVFSEK

-588 RPESNIIKTIE
+588 RPESNIVKTIE
-599 GKGELVEFRGGFI
+599 GKGELIEFRGGFI
-612 PLIRLYEVFDFQT
+612 PLIRLYEVFDFPT
-625 EITDP
+625 DVTDP

-641 NRKIALMIDDVI
+641 NRKIALMVDDII

-658 VIKSLEKNYRQI
+658 VIKSLEKNHHQI
-670 PGISGATVLGDGKIS
+670 PGISGATVLGDGRIS

-694 KLSFGEQEKI
+694 KLAFGEKEKK

>member
-1 MTLSNAGS
+1 MNKKNS
-9 LYTIFVEE
+9 LYTIFLEE
-17 ARELVASLEN
+17 AGELVSGLEN
-27 DLLMLESNMTDRQLI
+27 DLLVLESNMSDRQLV
-42 DQTFRAVHTLKGS
+42 DQIFRAVHTLKGS

-60 YSVFTS
+60 YSLFTS

-71 ENVLSRVRSGE
+71 ENILSRVRSGD

-89 ITMFLNSTDVLK
+89 ITVFLNSTDVLK
-101 QLIET
+101 QLVSV
-106 DPKNAES
+106 DPKISEREL
-113 KMGHEVKVSIENIK
+113 GPEVRVAVENLK
-127 KFQGMHLN
+127 KFKGMQP
-135 SEPVEKKQRGGGEES
+135 EFDPVEQKTAGMAGEN
-150 FSEKYIQITLKFKPD
+150 FSEKHIQITLKFKPD
-165 IFISGTDP
+165 IFVSGTDP
-173 LMLLKELRQMGEFVK
+173 LMLLKELSQMGEFVRI
-188 VKCNPESVPAMDSF
+188 KCNPGAVPVLDSF
-202 RYESLYLSWEL
+202 KYESLYLSWEL
-213 VLKTELPA
+213 ILKTDFPV
-221 SSIENVF
+221 SSVENVF
-228 IFVKENNTIV
+228 VFVKENNTIV
-238 IEDVSSKYS
+238 VEDISSKFV

-268 VTESELKK
+268 VTENDLKK
-276 VVDSQKRVGEILIE
+276 IAETQKRVGEILVE
-290 SKNIDTS
+290 NKNVDTS
-297 TVNRVLKN
+297 VVNRLLKS
-305 QQKSRDIQVSQ
+305 QQKSRDFQVSQ

-364 RISRYIQEQVMKA
+364 RISRYIQEQVMKT

-384 TFRNFQRVVRDTAG
+384 TFRNFQRVVRDMAG
-398 ELNKRIKLF
+398 ELSKRIKLF
-407 LSGSET
+407 LAGSET

-434 IDHGIESPEERLSA
+434 IDHGIGSPEERLSTG
-448 DKPVEGSIWLRAYQ
+448 KPVEGSIWMRAYQ
-462 QEGKIIVEVEDDG
+462 QEGKIIIEVEDDG
-475 KGIDKKQ
+475 KGIDKKEV
-482 ILRKASEKGLYKGGE
+482 LKKATERGLYKGGD
-497 LTDKETF
+497 LSDKEIY
-504 NFLFVPGFT
+504 NFLFTPGFST
-513 TTDHVTELSG
+513 AKSVTEFSG

-535 ENLRGSVSVFSEK
+535 ENLRGSVEVFSEK

-588 RPESNIIKTIE
+588 RPESNIVKTIE
-599 GKGELVEFRGGFI
+599 GKGELIEFRGGFI
-612 PLIRLYEVFDFQT
+612 PLIRLYEVFDFPT
-625 EITDP
+625 DVTDP

-641 NRKIALMIDDVI
+641 NRKIALMVDDII

-658 VIKSLEKNYRQI
+658 VIKSLEKNHRQI
-670 PGISGATVLGDGKIS
+670 PGISGATVLGDGRIS

-694 KLSFGEQEKI
+694 KLAFGEKEKK

>member
-1 MTLSNAGS
+1 MNKKNS
-9 LYTIFVEE
+9 LYTIFLEE
-17 ARELVASLEN
+17 AAELVSGLEN
-27 DLLMLESNMTDRQLI
+27 DLLVLESNMSDRQLV
-42 DQTFRAVHTLKGS
+42 DQIFRAVHTLKGS

-60 YSVFTS
+60 YSLFTS

-71 ENVLSRVRSGE
+71 ENILSRVRSGD

-89 ITMFLNSTDVLK
+89 ITVFLNSTDVLK
-101 QLIET
+101 QLVSV
-106 DPKNAES
+106 DPKSSEREL
-113 KMGHEVKVSIENIK
+113 GPEVRVAVENLK
-127 KFQGMHLN
+127 KFKGMQP
-135 SEPVEKKQRGGGEES
+135 EFDPVEQKTAGMAGEN
-150 FSEKYIQITLKFKPD
+150 FSEKHIQITLKFKPD
-165 IFISGTDP
+165 IFVSGTDP
-173 LMLLKELRQMGEFVK
+173 LMLLKELSQMGEFVRI
-188 VKCNPESVPAMDSF
+188 KCNPGAVPVLDSF
-202 RYESLYLSWEL
+202 KYESLYLSWEL
-213 VLKTELPA
+213 ILKTDFPV
-221 SSIENVF
+221 SSVENVF
-228 IFVKENNTIV
+228 VFVKESNTIV
-238 IEDVSSKYS
+238 VEDISSKFV

-268 VTESELKK
+268 VTENDLKK
-276 VVDSQKRVGEILIE
+276 IAETQKRVGEILVE
-290 SKNIDTS
+290 NKNVDTS
-297 TVNRVLKN
+297 VVNRLLKS
-305 QQKSRDIQVSQ
+305 QQKSRDFQVSQ

-364 RISRYIQEQVMKA
+364 RISRYIQEQVMKT

-384 TFRNFQRVVRDTAG
+384 TFRNFQRVVRDMAG
-398 ELNKRIKLF
+398 ELSKRIKLF
-407 LSGSET
+407 LAGSET

-434 IDHGIESPEERLSA
+434 IDHGIGSPEERLSTG
-448 DKPVEGSIWLRAYQ
+448 KPVEGSIWMRAYQ
-462 QEGKIIVEVEDDG
+462 QEGKIIIEVEDDG
-475 KGIDKKQ
+475 KGIDKKEV
-482 ILRKASEKGLYKGGE
+482 LKKATERGLYKGGD
-497 LTDKETF
+497 LSDKEIY
-504 NFLFVPGFT
+504 NFLFTPGFST
-513 TTDHVTELSG
+513 AKSVTEFSG

-535 ENLRGSVSVFSEK
+535 ENLRGSVEVFSEK

-588 RPESNIIKTIE
+588 RPESNIVKTIE
-599 GKGELVEFRGGFI
+599 GKGELIEFRGGFI
-612 PLIRLYEVFDFQT
+612 PLIRLYEVFDFPT
-625 EITDP
+625 DVTDP

-641 NRKIALMIDDVI
+641 NRKIALMVDDII

-658 VIKSLEKNYRQI
+658 VIKSLEKNHRQI
-670 PGISGATVLGDGKIS
+670 PGISGATVLGDGRIS

-694 KLSFGEQEKI
+694 KLAFGEKEKK

>member
-1 MTLSNAGS
+1 MNKKNS
-9 LYTIFVEE
+9 LYTIFLEE
-17 ARELVASLEN
+17 AAELVSGLEN
-27 DLLMLESNMTDRQLI
+27 DLIVLESNMLDRQLI
-42 DQTFRAVHTLKGS
+42 DQIFRAVHTLKGS

-60 YSVFTS
+60 YTLFTS

-89 ITMFLNSTDVLK
+89 ITVFLNSTDVLK
-101 QLIET
+101 QLVSV
-106 DPKNAES
+106 DPKNSEREL
-113 KMGHEVKVSIENIK
+113 GHDVRVAVENLK
-127 KFQGMHLN
+127 KFRGMQQDT
-135 SEPVEKKQRGGGEES
+135 EAVEQKSTSFSGEN
-150 FSEKYIQITLKFKPD
+150 FSEKHIQITMKFRPD

-173 LMLLKELRQMGEFVK
+173 LMLLKELSQMGEFVRI
-188 VKCNPESVPAMDSF
+188 KCNPETVPVLDSF
-202 RYESLYLSWEL
+202 KYDSLYLSWDL
-213 VLKTELPA
+213 VLKTEAPV
-221 SSIENVF
+221 SSVENVF
-228 IFVKENNTIV
+228 VFVKENNTVV
-238 IEDVSSKYS
+238 IDDISSKFV
-247 EGVDLR
+247 EGVDIR

-268 VTESELKK
+268 VTESDLKK
-276 VVDSQKRVGEILIE
+276 IVESQKKVGEILVE
-290 SKNIDTS
+290 NKNLDTS
-297 TVNRVLKN
+297 VVNKVLKS
-305 QQKSRDIQVSQ
+305 QQKSRDFQVSQ

-345 VTENHYKNRELND
+345 VTENHYKNRELTD

-364 RISRYIQEQVMKA
+364 RISRYIQEQVMKT

-384 TFRNFQRVVRDTAG
+384 TFRNFQRVVRDMAG
-398 ELNKRIKLF
+398 ELNKKIKLF
-407 LSGSET
+407 LAGSET

-434 IDHGIESPEERLSA
+434 IDHGIGSPEERLSSG
-448 DKPVEGSIWLRAYQ
+448 KPVEGSIWMRAYQ
-462 QEGKIIVEVEDDG
+462 QEGKIIIEVEDDG
-475 KGIDKKQ
+475 KGIDKKEV
-482 ILRKASEKGLYKGGE
+482 LKKASERGLYKGGD
-497 LTDKETF
+497 LSDKEIY
-504 NFLFVPGFT
+504 NFLFTPGFST
-513 TTDHVTELSG
+513 AKTVTEFSG

-535 ENLRGSVSVFSEK
+535 ENLRGSVEVFSEK

-570 SIGKEVITVPLFS
+570 SVGKEVITVPLFS

-588 RPESNIIKTIE
+588 RPESNIVKTIE
-599 GKGELVEFRGGFI
+599 GKGELIEFRGGFI
-612 PLIRLYEVFDFQT
+612 PLIRLYEVFYFPTDV
-625 EITDP
+625 TDP

-641 NRKIALMIDDVI
+641 NRKIALMVDDII

-658 VIKSLEKNYRQI
+658 VIKSLEKNHRQI

-694 KLSFGEQEKI
+694 KLSFGEKEKI